1 MPWQPCALADLVQRP
16 FAGTTTWPCE
26 PVTYQ
31 GDLPLPLHLL
41 PCPPWLPAHCPSS
54 TRPCGSGRGLKP
66 PPDGHQPHQG
76 PACVVDLGPGTLH
89 IATLLAGLEVLP
101 PASVC
106 HLSGQQE
113 VTGPG
118 DLRTG
123 SPAET
128 EDSEPSLWAGAL
140 PFLTQ
145 ARLPQVTEKGV
156 GVPCTQHTRVEVKGT
171 EVPAPRDFE
180 R

>member
-1 MPWQPCALADLVQRP
+1 MPWQPCSLADLVQRP

-31 GDLPLPLHLL
+31 GDLPLPLPPL

-54 TRPCGSGRGLKP
+54 TRPRGSGRGLKP

-76 PACVVDLGPGTLH
+76 PARVVDLGPGTLH
-89 IATLLAGLEVLP
+89 IATLLTGLEVLP

-118 DLRTG
+118 DLCTG

-128 EDSEPSLWAGAL
+128 EDRAITLG
-140 PFLTQ
+140 
-145 ARLPQVTEKGV
+145 G
-156 GVPCTQHTRVEVKGT
+156 
-171 EVPAPRDFE
+171 VPAPPHPGQASSGNREGGGGPLHSAHQSGGERDRGTSITGF
-180 R
+180 